1 MIVAME
7 FEELYRKDGSYI
19 DQGIVELRV
28 RKFTSESVCKK
39 KFYDLFGDVKSVGKL
54 KIIGVVRKQKARKC
68 RNTRRAKKMKN
79 KSNLNI
85 T

>member
-39 KFYDLFGDVKSVGKL
+39 NFMIYLEMSKVLVNLKLSKLLENKKPASVGAQV
-54 KIIGVVRKQKARKC
+54 GQKVY
-68 RNTRRAKKMKN
+68 NI
-79 KSNLNI
+79 KS